1 MTEVTI
7 VGVDIAKNVFH
18 LHGAAS
24 DGSAV
29 FRKKLSR
36 TQFQRFMASQP
47 ACVVAMEACGG
58 AHHWAR
64 EMKQQGHEP
73 RLIAAGYV
81 RPFVK
86 RQKND
91 MADAEAIVEAA
102 LRPTMRFVE
111 VKDEAAQARCMLF
124 RVRDQLVR
132 QRSQTVNALRAFLA
146 EFGQV
151 APVGMQN
158 VSRLAAIVADTATSL
173 PPLARELCEEMLERI
188 NAFSERLVH
197 LNRRINEVAAQ
208 TPDVAR
214 LHTMPGVGPV
224 TALAIRS
231 FAPPLEQFRSGRD
244 FAAWLGLVPRQHSTG
259 GMERLGRM
267 SKMGQNDIRRLLV
280 IGAMAVIRW
289 AGRRGN
295 GLNAWLT
302 QLLARKPKMLV
313 AIALANKMARGL
325 WAMMTRNEEYR
336 SSPIPTA

>member
-24 DGSAV
+24 DGSVV
-29 FRKKLSR
+29 FRKKLTR

-47 ACVVAMEACGG
+47 TCVVAMEACGG

-64 EMKQQGHEP
+64 EMKLQGHEP
-73 RLIAAGYV
+73 RLIAPGYV

-111 VKDEAAQARCMLF
+111 AKDEAAQARCMLF

-132 QRSQTVNALRAFLA
+132 QRSQTVNSLRAFLA
-146 EFGQV
+146 EFGQI

-158 VSRLAAIVADTATSL
+158 VSRLAAIIADTATPL
-173 PPLARELCEEMLERI
+173 PALARELCEEMLERI

-197 LNRRINEVAAQ
+197 LTRRINEVAAQ

-214 LHTMPGVGPV
+214 LRTMPGVGPV

-244 FAAWLGLVPRQHSTG
+244 FAAWLGLVPRQNSTG
-259 GMERLGRM
+259 GKERLGRV
-267 SKMGQNDIRRLLV
+267 SKMGQTDIRRLLV

-289 AGRRGN
+289 AGRKGN
-295 GLNAWLT
+295 VLNAWLT

-336 SSPIPTA
+336 SSPMRTA

>member
-18 LHGAAS
+18 LHGSAS
-24 DGSAV
+24 DGSVV
-29 FRKKLSR
+29 FRKKLTR

-47 ACVVAMEACGG
+47 ACIVAMEACGG

-64 EMKQQGHEP
+64 EMKLQGHEP
-73 RLIAAGYV
+73 RLIAPGYV

-111 VKDEAAQARCMLF
+111 AKDEAAQARCMLF

-158 VSRLAAIVADTATSL
+158 VTRLATIVADTATPL
-173 PPLARELCEEMLERI
+173 PALARELCEEMLERI
-188 NAFSERLVH
+188 SAFSERLVH
-197 LNRRINEVAAQ
+197 GGSTKWPHRPHTLHAFVPCRAWGLSQPSPSAASPRRWSSFDQAEILPLGSDWCRDRIRPVAKNA
-208 TPDVAR
+208 
-214 LHTMPGVGPV
+214 
-224 TALAIRS
+224 
-231 FAPPLEQFRSGRD
+231 SG
-244 FAAWLGLVPRQHSTG
+244 GCQ
-259 GMERLGRM
+259 
-267 SKMGQNDIRRLLV
+267 
-280 IGAMAVIRW
+280 RW
-289 AGRRGN
+289 ARAISGGYWSSARWPSFDGRVGEVTP
-295 GLNAWLT
+295 GT
-302 QLLARKPKMLV
+302 H
-313 AIALANKMARGL
+313 G
-325 WAMMTRNEEYR
+325 
-336 SSPIPTA
+336 